1 MKTSHLDTNR
11 LLLRPFLPSDAQDVQ
26 RLAGDWSIADT
37 TLNVPHPYEDGMAER
52 WISTHQLNSDSGELA
67 VFAIVTKAGNDLVGA
82 ISLELDQPFDRGR
95 LGYWIGKPYW
105 GLGYCTEAADRV
117 LCFGFSEL
125 GLNRIHSAHL
135 KRNPASGRV
144 MQKIGMREE
153 GVARQHV
160 KKWGKFEDLV
170 FYGILRDDKQT

>member
-1 MKTSHLDTNR
+1 MKTPHLDTNR

-52 WISTHQLNSDSGELA
+52 WIATHQPKFEAGELV
-67 VFAIVTKAGNDLVGA
+67 VFAIVAKAESALVGA
-82 ISLELDQPFDRGR
+82 ISLELDEPFDRGQ

-105 GLGYCTEAADRV
+105 GLGYCTEAAARI
-117 LCFGFSEL
+117 LRFGFSEL
-125 GLNRIHSAHL
+125 RLNRIHSSHL

-153 GVARQHV
+153 GLLRQHT
-160 KKWGKFEDLV
+160 KKWGRFEDLV
-170 FYGILRDDKQT
+170 LYGILRDRS